1 MMKHDQRMVDT
12 DDWYLAMRAPRKAK
26 SHWLDRHWL
35 AIDAGLFLGNK
46 LSHKYLAIRLKT
58 PGPN

>member
-35 AIDAGLFLGNK
+35 AIDAGLFVLVLFMLM
-46 LSHKYLAIRLKT
+46 LSVMGFVK
-58 PGPN
+58 